1 MVPRG
6 HPERVSWELGA
17 KTAGPVV
24 DCCVS
29 GRMWMQVGG
38 GGKLG
43 GAWLGGGEL
52 AEALAGDK
60 VIIVSRAGELARSM
74 AQQSPSESPDSR
86 RKDLP
91 PQPPPHPVMKAS
103 QVPSGPPLG
112 PPLKFGA
119 SVRPG
124 SCQMG
129 SEEA

>member
-6 HPERVSWELGA
+6 HTEMGSWELGA
-17 KTAGPVV
+17 EAAGPVI

-29 GRMWMQVGG
+29 GRIWMQVGG

-52 AEALAGDK
+52 AEAPAGDK

-74 AQQSPSESPDSR
+74 AQQSPSEAPDSG

-91 PQPPPHPVMKAS
+91 PQPSPHPLMKAS

-112 PPLKFGA
+112 PHLKFGA

-124 SCQMG
+124 ICRMG
-129 SEEA
+129 SDEA